1 MIFLYRKIV
10 SCYYLLHNLLF
21 KISKKVLIVKMKKK
35 KPLTRSQNM
44 ARIKSKNTKPE
55 IYIRKLLY
63 KMGYRY
69 RVNYLELPGTPDIFI
84 LKYNTA
90 IFVNGCFWHRHENC
104 KIATFPKTHAE
115 YWEKKFRRNVERDIE
130 VREKLFEM
138 DISVITIWE
147 CEINRMRKNEE
158 YKEKYLRV
166 LRDRIERVFNYE
178 EEDISVQMEIAEE
191 SMQ

>member
-1 MIFLYRKIV
+1 MIVLYRKIV

-21 KISKKVLIVKMKKK
+21 KISKKVLIIKMKKK
-35 KPLTRSQNM
+35 KTLTRSQNM

-166 LRDRIERVFNYE
+166 LRDRIERIFNYE

>member
-1 MIFLYRKIV
+1 MIVLYRKIV

-69 RVNYLELPGTPDIFI
+69 RVNYSQLPGTPDIFI

-90 IFVNGCFWHRHENC
+90 IFVNGCFWHRHKDC
-104 KIATFPKTHAE
+104 KIAIFLE
-115 YWEKKFRRNVERDIE
+115 YWEKKAKKIFVANI
-130 VREKLFEM
+130 F
-138 DISVITIWE
+138 T
-147 CEINRMRKNEE
+147 
-158 YKEKYLRV
+158 Y
-166 LRDRIERVFNYE
+166 
-178 EEDISVQMEIAEE
+178 
-191 SMQ
+191 